1 MPFAQLAPFFALFYC
16 FNKDF
21 RSALLIC
28 GLLTLTQTYA
38 SSTPT
43 TLNPHLDI
51 QQHWYT
57 SQLSPSLT
65 LALSDNND
73 VAQKEITTIHNGGYS
88 QPLNQNLNLF
98 MEAGGIETT
107 LSPANNQVHY
117 HLTSGVRYLINRY
130 ASVESRLTQMSLKI
144 DSSLLNQTHTNLGV
158 NTSYRLLTT
167 LDVNAGLEM
176 QLSDQLLYL
185 GVNYR
190 F

>member
-1 MPFAQLAPFFALFYC
+1 
-16 FNKDF
+16 
-21 RSALLIC
+21 
-28 GLLTLTQTYA
+28 
-38 SSTPT
+38 
-43 TLNPHLDI
+43 
-51 QQHWYT
+51 
-57 SQLSPSLT
+57 
-65 LALSDNND
+65 
-73 VAQKEITTIHNGGYS
+73 
-88 QPLNQNLNLF
+88 